1 VARYIDV
8 QQLYTD
14 AKVAGILCKG
24 GPIAYRL
31 VEENISNEWLFQHVC
46 PNIRAR
52 FPNDTRF
59 CRNMALA
66 ILWACM
72 DGEYN
77 ENVALVMQ
85 QRVETAYNELYSS
98 LHPDAEEPGDDGRP
112 NPVYKAP
119 LHIYPVEGTLQ
130 INVQLPDVIAGAQQP
145 QGEVAQAAGN
155 VVNNPLL
162 GVDRQSYNTLVLQL
176 HQLKQAQSA
185 LQQHIDTQ
193 FANITNKLDAGF
205 NRVNTNVRAYGGD
218 IRGAFAV
225 GVNGA
230 ARRQRQQVQDPA
242 PAPEAAVPTVPIE
255 GVDPRA
261 KLVPRPRTLMEL
273 WTEYTQGINGN
284 KPAREFTARERNNRR
299 DGIKQKYFRR
309 KVVWQMIDRKVRE
322 GMTATAACHAIRSA
336 YGFQLSVTQIIN
348 MMMHDRTHRPHGCH
362 PNLR

>member
-1 VARYIDV
+1 
-8 QQLYTD
+8 
-14 AKVAGILCKG
+14 
-24 GPIAYRL
+24 
-31 VEENISNEWLFQHVC
+31 
-46 PNIRAR
+46 
-52 FPNDTRF
+52 
-59 CRNMALA
+59 MALA

-77 ENVALVMQ
+77 ENVAVVMQ

-98 LHPDAEEPGDDGRP
+98 LHPDAEEPGDDGCP

-130 INVQLPDVIAGAQQP
+130 ITVQLPDAMVGDEQQQ
-145 QGEVAQAAGN
+145 QGDGVQTAGN
-155 VVNNPLL
+155 VINNPLH

-193 FANITNKLDAGF
+193 FAHITNKLNAGF
-205 NRVNTNVRAYGGD
+205 HRLNTNVQLYGGD

-230 ARRQRQQVQDPA
+230 ARRRRQQLEDPVQA
-242 PAPEAAVPTVPIE
+242 PAATGAPPAAVA
-255 GVDPRA
+255 GVDPRV
-261 KLVPRPRTLMEL
+261 KLVPWPCTLMEL
-273 WTEYTQGINGN
+273 WTEYMQGINGN
-284 KPAREFTARERNNRR
+284 KPAREFTARERNNRH

-309 KVVWQMIDRKVRE
+309 KIIWQMVDRKVRE
-322 GMTATAACHAIRSA
+322 GMTAQAACHAISQA

-348 MMMHDRTHRPHGCH
+348 KMMYDRTHQPHGCH